1 MFRKMIGERVYC
13 GLDIGSQRIKV
24 GIIKVTD
31 AKLIELLG
39 VYETKTYGFQDASV
53 SDLGDLSECIHQTIQ
68 QLIQKTGVKFKEV
81 NLGFGGELV
90 DVREISA
97 MIPLLDRGSKVIS
110 GRDVQRVNKQA
121 RSLGMKIEE
130 EVLHDLPQ
138 CYKVDDADSAINP
151 VGLYGRKLGVQSLMI
166 YANMNRIRNITKAV
180 HQAGYDVMNIFFSSY
195 ASSEVILNENEKK
208 DGSLLIDIGSKS
220 TCLLFFSDG
229 KLKHFRKILLG
240 GQDVTRS
247 LSKALN
253 LPFDLAEDIKKS
265 YAVAHPSHQN
275 HNEEILV
282 KRESSYV
289 PISKEHIFRAIEPD
303 IDKLV
308 KGINEDIR
316 GSGLFDQINQG
327 IIMIGGGSLLSGL
340 IERIGEETNFQS
352 RLGEISIDSKKNFG
366 NAAIFSSVIGL
377 AQNGMQKSFGYSFSS
392 NGHAHWGKY
401 MTSKLRELYQEYF

>member
-31 AKLIELLG
+31 AKLMELLG

-138 CYKVDDADSAINP
+138 FYKVDDADSAINP
-151 VGLYGRKLGVQSLMI
+151 IGLYGRKLGVQSLMI

-220 TCLLFFSDG
+220 T
-229 KLKHFRKILLG
+229 
-240 GQDVTRS
+240 
-247 LSKALN
+247 
-253 LPFDLAEDIKKS
+253 
-265 YAVAHPSHQN
+265 
-275 HNEEILV
+275 
-282 KRESSYV
+282 
-289 PISKEHIFRAIEPD
+289 
-303 IDKLV
+303 
-308 KGINEDIR
+308 
-316 GSGLFDQINQG
+316 
-327 IIMIGGGSLLSGL
+327 
-340 IERIGEETNFQS
+340 
-352 RLGEISIDSKKNFG
+352 
-366 NAAIFSSVIGL
+366 
-377 AQNGMQKSFGYSFSS
+377 
-392 NGHAHWGKY
+392 
-401 MTSKLRELYQEYF
+401 